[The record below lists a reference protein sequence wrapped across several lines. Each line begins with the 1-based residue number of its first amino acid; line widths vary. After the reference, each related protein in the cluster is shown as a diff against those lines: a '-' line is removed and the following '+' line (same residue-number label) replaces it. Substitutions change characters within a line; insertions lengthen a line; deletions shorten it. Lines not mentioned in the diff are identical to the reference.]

1 MVQRPSLRHNIEQAS
16 ESRAGRIAFVDM
28 GGFTLEEVGAKQ
40 MRRLWFRIDQTD
52 NRIVNQRPVRMAP
65 ICAVASARLS
75 IPPPLPHSSTA
86 KSFAR
91 ISAGKCI
98 CGAVEWAN
106 NSPQNPARAFPYRHT
121 VRRASSN
128 TPLCSGLPGM
138 MRIHSGI
145 PNDAQL
151 RTAI

>member
-1 MVQRPSLRHNIEQAS
+1 MAENVTKGADEKFCESCGQVIKSAAEICPKGGEKWVSLIS
-16 ESRAGRIAFVDM
+16 F
-28 GGFTLEEVGAKQ
+28 
-40 MRRLWFRIDQTD
+40 
-52 NRIVNQRPVRMAP
+52 
-65 ICAVASARLS
+65 

-86 KSFAR
+86 KPFAR